1 MKNMEFG
8 PTQPYHIAALR
19 RYQPS
24 IASNSNNIQSTLDTT
39 SEDQV
44 WEITPEAKV
53 ALAQFIVTYPTLAT
67 QLAQLIVDV
76 RGGSIDMYHALDQ
89 IINPEANQMY
99 IATLGFV
106 PSFVQD
112 IIDGKWG
119 TELQKK
125 TQEAQKKQ
133 LDLKKELQAKQIQIF
148 IKDPELVD

>member
-1 MKNMEFG
+1 M
-8 PTQPYHIAALR
+8 
-19 RYQPS
+19 
-24 IASNSNNIQSTLDTT
+24 
-39 SEDQV
+39 
-44 WEITPEAKV
+44 

-112 IIDGKWG
+112 IIDGK
-119 TELQKK
+119 
-125 TQEAQKKQ
+125 
-133 LDLKKELQAKQIQIF
+133 
-148 IKDPELVD
+148 